1 MLKGRAAVGG
11 QSYPIIAVRKSCRT
25 LDRTGKTAESGVEDL
40 GWFQQ
45 MFRYH
50 ESGTICQAT
59 QRACPL
65 GLANDEH
72 IEAYDREDFEL
83 KLSERFESVPSV
95 ESRRS
100 AFDPKEIIAN
110 YESYIQGGM
119 VHRRAVDWVA
129 IPVSAREKAA
139 IEHYA
144 AGYGFNHESY
154 PTELVG
160 SDPLDD
166 PEVLS
171 YGARTLDGVFDRV
184 EQSGPPV
191 TSYRAMGLDGERP
204 ELEADFLRQLKSGE
218 VSFPGYTST
227 TPDMDE
233 ALNYSYGSAREVMLT
248 LEGRGGLAFDHRDT
262 EELLYRR
269 NTRWKVS
276 DYREDSEGNITATL
290 RQLGPSLGDRLRGV
304 FGNR

>member
-1 MLKGRAAVGG
+1 
-11 QSYPIIAVRKSCRT
+11 
-25 LDRTGKTAESGVEDL
+25 
-40 GWFQQ
+40 

-65 GLANDEH
+65 GLSDSDH
-72 IEAYDREDFEL
+72 IEAYDREGFE
-83 KLSERFESVPSV
+83 SELAKRFESVPSV
-95 ESRRS
+95 ESRRD
-100 AFDPKEIIAN
+100 AFDSKEIIAN
-110 YESYIQGGM
+110 YESYTQGGM
-119 VHRRAVDWVA
+119 AYGRTVDWVA
-129 IPVSAREKAA
+129 IPVSATEKAA

-154 PTELVG
+154 PTELVT

-171 YGARTLDGVFDRV
+171 HGAKVLDGVFDRV
-184 EQSGPPV
+184 QQGGLPV
-191 TSYRAMGLDGERP
+191 TSYRAMGLDGEKP
-204 ELEADFLRQLKSGE
+204 ELEADLLRQLKAGE

-227 TPDMDE
+227 SPDMDE

-248 LEGRGGLAFDHRDT
+248 LEGRGGLAFNHRET

-269 NTRWKVS
+269 DTRWKVA
-276 DYREDSEGNITATL
+276 DYREDSDGNITATL
-290 RQLGPSLGDRLRGV
+290 RQLSPTLGDRLRGMW
-304 FGNR
+304 RSRK